1 MSTHTHDIRT
11 LIVLLNWN
19 GSGLTLECCESLA
32 KIENASFD
40 VLIIDNC
47 SEPHNVQL
55 LEKGLLSRSKAKHF
69 YCDESKMTGLMN
81 EYAISSL
88 LSYPLTDN
96 SQLILAQS
104 RINHGFARGCNFG
117 ALFAEKADYSH
128 LLFLN
133 NDTVVE
139 SSFLEILFNAT
150 SLYNIVIPQIRY
162 YDRKNVIWNC
172 GGSISQYGKREYYFA
187 NKDVADINL
196 PSHPFP
202 VSFATGCCML
212 MTTKFY
218 INSGMFT
225 EKFFFGEED
234 IDYALRLK
242 KQHATVACVP
252 ASIIYHKVG
261 SSLAGDM
268 VKLTRKAF
276 IHYVNRFVNMKNHLG
291 VMWYLWLIPAIAK
304 MMLNLHRIYKL
315 SLAQNL
321 SFTLKAIKAAFTKKG
336 VEKEYFEN
344 IMRQGY

>member
-1 MSTHTHDIRT
+1 MSTYTHDIRT

-32 KIENASFD
+32 KIENVPFD
-40 VLIIDNC
+40 VLVIDNC
-47 SEPHNVQL
+47 SEQRDFAM
-55 LEKGLLSRSKAKHF
+55 LEEGLQSLCAAQHPQCEEAKV
-69 YCDESKMTGLMN
+69 TGLMN
-81 EYAISSL
+81 EYAVSFL
-88 LSYPLTDN
+88 ASYPLSEN
-96 SQLILAQS
+96 SQLILARS

-117 ALFAEKADYSH
+117 ALFAENIEYSH

-139 SSFLEILFNAT
+139 SNFLEMLFKAA
-150 SLYNIVIPQIRY
+150 SSYDIVIPQIRY
-162 YDRKNVIWNC
+162 YDRSNVIWNC
-172 GGSISQYGKREYYFA
+172 GGSINQYGKRKYYFA
-187 NKDVADINL
+187 NRTVADIKL
-196 PSHPFP
+196 PPHPFS

-212 MTTKFY
+212 METKFY

-242 KQHATVACVP
+242 KQQAKVACVP
-252 ASIIYHKVG
+252 DSIIYHKVG

-276 IHYVNRFVNMKNHLG
+276 IHYVNRFVNMKSHLG
-291 VMWYLWLIPAIAK
+291 FIWYLWLIPAIAK
-304 MMLNLHRIYKL
+304 MVLNLHRIYKL
-315 SLAQNL
+315 SPAQNL
-321 SFTLKAIKAAFTKKG
+321 SFTFKAIKASFTKKG
-336 VEKEYFEN
+336 VDKEYFEN